1 MKHERNIAARDR
13 SFEEI
18 RFWLPSMLSAAQSD
32 WTRGFLASVLTQ
44 SKRPN
49 WRPSEK
55 QMGILRRITCDW
67 FGSRIDHRD
76 DCEVIE

>member
-1 MKHERNIAARDR
+1 MRHERHFAARDR

-18 RFWLPSMLSAAQSD
+18 RFWLPAMLTATQSD
-32 WTRGFLASVLTQ
+32 WTQGFLASVLTQ

-55 QMGILRRITCDW
+55 QMGILRRITSDW
-67 FGSRIDHRD
+67 FDGRIDRRD
-76 DCEVIE
+76 DFEVLE